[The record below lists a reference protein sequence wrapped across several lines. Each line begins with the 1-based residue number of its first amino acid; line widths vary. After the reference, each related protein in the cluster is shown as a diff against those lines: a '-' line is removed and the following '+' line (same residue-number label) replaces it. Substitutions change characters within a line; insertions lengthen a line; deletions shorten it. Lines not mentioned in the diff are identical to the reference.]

1 MRRRDKKFV
10 SETAPPADRAFAGSA
25 ESFHFSHQKPVPRS
39 HAQPATEVAGELAL
53 TPNTSPRNRSLI
65 YSETHDPQEPPM
77 PETLAVLLTWTTYGT
92 WLHGDDR
99 GSSDRKQSKPL
110 APDPVR
116 EAHARGMMK
125 FPALT
130 LDARMRRVAREAI
143 EEHCRFR
150 GWELRA
156 LNVRTNHV
164 HVVITGGERGQKVIG
179 LLKSRVTRMLRYAG
193 LVKADQ
199 PVWTA
204 EGGNVRALHH
214 PEAVSTACH
223 YVRNQQGAPLPEE

>member
-1 MRRRDKKFV
+1 
-10 SETAPPADRAFAGSA
+10 
-25 ESFHFSHQKPVPRS
+25 
-39 HAQPATEVAGELAL
+39 
-53 TPNTSPRNRSLI
+53 
-65 YSETHDPQEPPM
+65 M

-92 WLHGDDR
+92 WLHGDSR
-99 GSSDRKQSKPL
+99 GSNDRKKNEPL
-110 APDPVR
+110 PTDPVR
-116 EAHARGMMK
+116 EATARGFMN

-130 LDARMRRVAREAI
+130 LDARMRRVARETI
-143 EEHCRFR
+143 EEHCQFR

-164 HVVITGGERGQKVIG
+164 HVVISGGGSGQKVIG
-179 LLKSRVTRMLRYAG
+179 ALKSRVTRMLRQAG

-204 EGGNVRALHH
+204 EGGNVRSLRH
-214 PEAVSTACH
+214 PDAVSAACD